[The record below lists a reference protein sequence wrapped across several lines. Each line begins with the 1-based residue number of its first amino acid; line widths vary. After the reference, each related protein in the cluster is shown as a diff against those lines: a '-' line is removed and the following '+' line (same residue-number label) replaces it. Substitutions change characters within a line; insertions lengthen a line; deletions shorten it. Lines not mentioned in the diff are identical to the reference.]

1 MMDLSAQLRI
11 AEQVCDGA
19 ERLFLD
25 GFGADPARWKESG
38 DFATEV
44 DMAIEEHLRQAL
56 HSASGIPVYGEEQ
69 GGTLTADAVWVVDPI
84 DGTAN
89 YSVQNPLCAILISLL
104 VDGQPVLGLTS
115 LPMLSRRLAAYE
127 GSPLLIN
134 GKPTPRLTSGPGR
147 SGQVGFSS
155 VASQQSSSF
164 PSLVR
169 QGLLGDLAGTF
180 LRPRIT
186 GSVGVD
192 LGFCAQGV
200 FSGAVSFSPHV
211 WDNAAGIVLNRAA
224 GARITDI
231 HGEPWSLESEGCVVG
246 SPEAHD
252 AIMTTMRSVLKA

>member
-1 MMDLSAQLRI
+1 MDLAAQLRI
-11 AEQVCDGA
+11 AERVCEDA

-25 GFGADPARWKESG
+25 GLGAGPSQWKGSG
-38 DFATEV
+38 DFATDV
-44 DMAIEEHLRQAL
+44 DVAIEEVLRERL
-56 HSASGIPVYGEEQ
+56 EDLSGIPVYGEEQ
-69 GGTLTADAVWVVDPI
+69 GGTLASDAVWVVDPI

-104 VDGQPVLGLTS
+104 VDGEPVLGLTS
-115 LPMLSRRLAAYE
+115 FPTLSRRLAAYE
-127 GSPLLIN
+127 GSPLFVN
-134 GKPTPRLTSGPGR
+134 GEPATRLPSGEGR

-169 QGLLGDLAGTF
+169 QGLLGDLTGTF

-192 LGFCAQGV
+192 LGFCAQGI

-224 GARITDI
+224 GSLITDTR
-231 HGEPWSLESEGCVVG
+231 GEPWTLHSEGCVVG
-246 SPEAHD
+246 SPEAHE
-252 AIMTTMRSVLKA
+252 AIMTTIRSVLKA